1 MLYCKVVVIY
11 DENYLQVVQLYKKFE
26 LYVDPSKNS
35 ASKEDDNPGRWSRKQ
50 AELFFAREASKL
62 LYENPALLQ
71 IQISQLLH
79 SNPDYA
85 EAVSKCSTK
94 K

>member
-1 MLYCKVVVIY
+1 M
-11 DENYLQVVQLYKKFE
+11 QLYKKFE
-26 LYVDPSKNS
+26 MYVDPSKNPS
-35 ASKEDDNPGRWSRKQ
+35 AKEEDNPGRWSRKQ

-71 IQISQLLH
+71 TQITQLLH

-85 EAVSKCSTK
+85 EAVSFIIAMY
-94 K
+94 